1 MGHSGHIAHNMIYV
15 IDTLV
20 HLHNR
25 KHEADPIS
33 DVGKRH
39 SSSYTLTEGRSGSDQ
54 MLGNGIYV
62 STNIINELL
71 MRFNGLFHVLQRGE
85 M

>member
-1 MGHSGHIAHNMIYV
+1 MIYI

-20 HLHNR
+20 HLHNGE
-25 KHEADPIS
+25 HEADPIS

-39 SSSYTLTEGRSGSDQ
+39 SSSYNLTEGRLGSDQ

-62 STNIINELL
+62 STNINDLL
-71 MRFNGLFHVLQRGE
+71 MSFNGLFHVRQRWRDVIP

>member
-1 MGHSGHIAHNMIYV
+1 MIYI

-20 HLHNR
+20 NLHNGE
-25 KHEADPIS
+25 HEADPIS

-39 SSSYTLTEGRSGSDQ
+39 SSSYTSTEGMSGSDQ

-62 STNIINELL
+62 STNIISELL
-71 MRFNGLFHVLQRGE
+71 MRFNGLFHVLQRGKMSHPCE
-85 M
+85 L

>member
-1 MGHSGHIAHNMIYV
+1 MIYV

-20 HLHNR
+20 HLHNGE
-25 KHEADPIS
+25 HEADPIS
-33 DVGKRH
+33 DVGKGH
-39 SSSYTLTEGRSGSDQ
+39 SSSYTSTEGRWGSYQ

-62 STNIINELL
+62 STNIISELL

-85 M
+85 MSHPCEL